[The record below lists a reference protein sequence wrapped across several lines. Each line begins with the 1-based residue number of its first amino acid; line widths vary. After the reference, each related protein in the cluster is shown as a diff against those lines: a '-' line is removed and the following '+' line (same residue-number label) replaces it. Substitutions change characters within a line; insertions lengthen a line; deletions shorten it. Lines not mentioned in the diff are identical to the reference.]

1 MANINFKLF
10 GNPIITENGK
20 EIYLPPGKV
29 SALLYYILLKKVVSR
44 DEAAAIFWGR
54 SNENR
59 AKVSLRNAI
68 YKIKR
73 AFGEDV
79 IETPNKTIL
88 SINDKLDV
96 FVDVIEFEKDPT
108 NNLNL
113 YKGDFLGSLY
123 IKDCT
128 EFEYW
133 VLEQKNYYKD
143 MYIKSIKSKIEKD
156 YKDKSFSDL
165 ENNIMSLISLENF
178 DEFGYLYL
186 FKIYQSKGRYD
197 KIINEYYNLK
207 NILEEELGIEPSD
220 EIQDI
225 YKEALKYLDKQKKSK
240 DSKIKLY
247 DRNYEIERIQRLLED
262 FNNNI
267 STKSI
272 LLFGESGIGKTTLK
286 KEILENNKDGYH
298 IFEVQCYS
306 LEKIFSYSPWL
317 KLIKILDE
325 ELSKKKIK
333 KPELWGDLLK
343 NLFYDTNKLKQPM
356 VNILESRE
364 DFNLDLIYLATEKV
378 LKLLSF
384 NKKTIIVFEDL
395 QFMDKLSAK
404 LFVNMLLQGNE
415 NFLFF
420 NIISNEIEQDLLK
433 TINMLKELNKIE
445 LIELEKFSKMDVG
458 IILQKSFKG
467 RELKDEDVDNI
478 YNMSKGNALLL
489 NEYIE
494 LYRKNENL
502 ETVSPKMN
510 SLLQT
515 KFAMLGDIEKEILS
529 VVSAFYG
536 DVNINNI
543 LNLLDYK
550 AFDVVNGINNLT
562 RLNILEERN
571 TKNGVFIYFTN
582 SLYKNYIYNGLSEI
596 SKQVIHAEI
605 AKMIDV
611 TDLRSHNDVTTYIK
625 LKYHYEQAKDKTNTL
640 KYEIYILNY
649 YLNFNHE
656 VYPSLDDY
664 DVSRQVK
671 NFINNNEVL
680 TEINSINDRILVLK
694 NEVTNEKEIEEIK
707 KLELIFLYCKGRYLI
722 RAGEYKDGVK
732 VMKRVIDLA
741 EAMNDYKTK
750 LQGNKQMVIYG
761 IQINDTSVML
771 SHIIDGIKDAKT
783 LEDNLEIGI
792 MYRLYGVYY
801 TMNGNLKQAE
811 DFFNRSIETI
821 TKSGRVEHS
830 SSISVAAN
838 YNYIGEIRNSQ
849 FYYEDAM
856 NYFKRAIELSEYSG
870 ASCLSI
876 FYINAA
882 KTSFFMDNAD
892 EMKEY
897 LKKSKEIVRRFDS
910 YWKAPVLDAFL
921 SLSSF
926 IDKDYAKSLNYLK
939 NAIGEVKT
947 INNPKDIGEIYFVK
961 TILRKMIDEQKN
973 DLTENVDK
981 FLNQNCEY
989 YYYRSMEYLD
999 KYKNRAE
1006 IKYLEDKIMKRG

>member
-1 MANINFKLF
+1 M
-10 GNPIITENGK
+10 
-20 EIYLPPGKV
+20 
-29 SALLYYILLKKVVSR
+29 
-44 DEAAAIFWGR
+44 
-54 SNENR
+54 
-59 AKVSLRNAI
+59 
-68 YKIKR
+68 
-73 AFGEDV
+73 
-79 IETPNKTIL
+79 
-88 SINDKLDV
+88 
-96 FVDVIEFEKDPT
+96 
-108 NNLNL
+108 
-113 YKGDFLGSLY
+113 
-123 IKDCT
+123 
-128 EFEYW
+128 
-133 VLEQKNYYKD
+133 
-143 MYIKSIKSKIEKD
+143 
-156 YKDKSFSDL
+156 
-165 ENNIMSLISLENF
+165 
-178 DEFGYLYL
+178 
-186 FKIYQSKGRYD
+186 
-197 KIINEYYNLK
+197 
-207 NILEEELGIEPSD
+207 
-220 EIQDI
+220 
-225 YKEALKYLDKQKKSK
+225 
-240 DSKIKLY
+240 
-247 DRNYEIERIQRLLED
+247 
-262 FNNNI
+262 
-267 STKSI
+267 
-272 LLFGESGIGKTTLK
+272 
-286 KEILENNKDGYH
+286 
-298 IFEVQCYS
+298 
-306 LEKIFSYSPWL
+306 
-317 KLIKILDE
+317 
-325 ELSKKKIK
+325 
-333 KPELWGDLLK
+333 
-343 NLFYDTNKLKQPM
+343 
-356 VNILESRE
+356 
-364 DFNLDLIYLATEKV
+364 
-378 LKLLSF
+378 
-384 NKKTIIVFEDL
+384 
-395 QFMDKLSAK
+395 
-404 LFVNMLLQGNE
+404 
-415 NFLFF
+415 
-420 NIISNEIEQDLLK
+420 
-433 TINMLKELNKIE
+433 
-445 LIELEKFSKMDVG
+445 
-458 IILQKSFKG
+458 
-467 RELKDEDVDNI
+467 
-478 YNMSKGNALLL
+478 
-489 NEYIE
+489 
-494 LYRKNENL
+494 
-502 ETVSPKMN
+502 
-510 SLLQT
+510 
-515 KFAMLGDIEKEILS
+515 
-529 VVSAFYG
+529 SAFYG

-550 AFDVVNGINNLT
+550 VFDVVNGINNLT

-571 TKNGVFIYFTN
+571 TKNGVFISFTN
-582 SLYKNYIYNGLSEI
+582 SLYKNYIYNSLSEI

-680 TEINSINDRILVLK
+680 TEINSIEDRILVLK
-694 NEVTNEKEIEEIK
+694 NEVTNEKESEEIE

-783 LEDNLEIGI
+783 LEDSLETGI

-811 DFFNRSIETI
+811 DFFNISIETI

-849 FYYEDAM
+849 FQYEDAM
-856 NYFKRAIELSEYSG
+856 NYFKRAIELCEYSG

-882 KTSFFMDNAD
+882 KASFFVDNAD

-926 IDKDYAKSLNYLK
+926 IEKDYAKSLNYLK

-973 DLTENVDK
+973 DLTGNVDM

>member
-10 GNPIITENGK
+10 GNPTITENGK

-73 AFGEDV
+73 AFGEDI

-88 SINDKLDV
+88 SINDKLDI
-96 FVDVIEFEKDPT
+96 FVDAEEFEKDPI

-113 YKGDFLGSLY
+113 YYGDFFGSFY
-123 IKDCT
+123 IKDCP

-133 VLEQKNYYKD
+133 ISEQKNYYRD
-143 MYIKSIKSKIEKD
+143 IYIKTIKYKIEHDFKN
-156 YKDKSFSDL
+156 KNFGDL
-165 ENNIMSLISLENF
+165 ENNIRNLISIENF

-186 FKIYQSKGRYD
+186 FKIYKSKGRCD
-197 KIINEYYNLK
+197 KIINEYYNLR
-207 NILEEELGIEPSD
+207 NTLQEELGIDPSD
-220 EIQDI
+220 EIQEI
-225 YKEALKYLDKQKKSK
+225 YKDALKHLDQQKKPKVSK
-240 DSKIKLY
+240 PNLY
-247 DRNYEIERIQRLLED
+247 DRPYEFERIQKLLED
-262 FNNNI
+262 FKNNK

-272 LLFGESGIGKTTLK
+272 FLFGESGVGKTALK
-286 KEILENNKDGYH
+286 KEIIEKIKDKFH
-298 IFEVQCYS
+298 VFEVQCYS

-317 KLIKILDE
+317 RLIKILDE

-395 QFMDKLSAK
+395 QFMDKFSEK
-404 LFVNMLLQGNE
+404 LLVSMLLQSNE

-420 NIISNEIEQDLLK
+420 NIISNEIEQDSLK
-433 TINMLKELNKIE
+433 TLNILKELNKIE

-458 IILQKSFKG
+458 IILQKALKG
-467 RELKDEDVDNI
+467 RKLKEEDLDNI

-494 LYRKNENL
+494 LYKNNENL

-515 KFAMLGDIEKEILS
+515 KFAVLKDIEKEILS

-550 AFDVVNGINNLT
+550 AFDVVSGINNLT
-562 RLNILEERN
+562 RLNIVEEKN
-571 TKNGVFIYFTN
+571 TKNGVYISFTN
-582 SLYKNYIYNGLSEI
+582 NLFKKYIYNSLSEI

-625 LKYHYEQAKDKTNTL
+625 LKYHYEQAKDKINTL
-640 KYEIYILNY
+640 KYETYILNY

-680 TEINSINDRILVLK
+680 DEINSIEDRILVLK

-707 KLELIFLYCKGRYLI
+707 KLEIIFLYCKGRYFI

-732 VMKRVIDLA
+732 VMKKVIDLA
-741 EAMNDYKTK
+741 EMMKDYKTK

-761 IQINDTSVML
+761 IQINDIRVML
-771 SHIIDGIKDAKT
+771 SHIIDGIKDAKI
-783 LEDNLEIGI
+783 LEDSLEVGI

-821 TKSGRVEHS
+821 TQSGRVEHS

-856 NYFKRAIELSEYSG
+856 RYFKRAIELSEHAG

-882 KTSFFMDNAD
+882 KAYFFMGKTEA
-892 EMKEY
+892 MKEY
-897 LKKSKEIVRRFDS
+897 LIKSKEIVRRFDS

-921 SLSSF
+921 SLSNF
-926 IDKDYAKSLNYLK
+926 IEKDYSKSLNYLK
-939 NAIGEVKT
+939 NAISEVKT

-961 TILRKMIDEQKN
+961 TILRKMIDSYEE
-973 DLTENVDK
+973 DLTESLNK
-981 FLNQNCEY
+981 FLSQNCEY

-999 KYKNRAE
+999 KYKNGAE
-1006 IKYLEDKIMKRG
+1006 IKYLEEKIMKKS

>member
-10 GNPIITENGK
+10 GNPTITENGK

-68 YKIKR
+68 HKIKR
-73 AFGEDV
+73 AFGEGV

-88 SINDKLDV
+88 SINDKLDI
-96 FVDVIEFEKDPT
+96 FVDIEEFEKDPI

-113 YKGDFLGSLY
+113 YYGDFLGSFY
-123 IKDCT
+123 IKDCP

-133 VLEQKNYYKD
+133 VLEEKNYYKD
-143 MYIKSIKSKIEKD
+143 MYINSIKSKIEKD
-156 YKDKSFSDL
+156 YKDKNFSDL
-165 ENNIMSLISLENF
+165 ETNIMSLISLENF

-186 FKIYQSKGRYD
+186 FKIYKSKGRCD
-197 KIINEYYNLK
+197 KIINEYYNLR
-207 NILEEELGIEPSD
+207 NTLQEELGIEPSD
-220 EIQDI
+220 EIQEI
-225 YKEALKYLDKQKKSK
+225 YKDALKHLDQQKKPKVSK
-240 DSKIKLY
+240 PNLY
-247 DRNYEIERIQRLLED
+247 DRTYEFERIQKLLED
-262 FNNNI
+262 FKSNK

-272 LLFGESGIGKTTLK
+272 FLFGESGVGKTALK
-286 KEILENNKDGYH
+286 KEIIEKIKDKFH
-298 IFEVQCYS
+298 VIEVQCYS

-317 KLIKILDE
+317 RLIKILDE
-325 ELSKKKIK
+325 ELSKKKIR

-395 QFMDKLSAK
+395 QFMDKLSEK
-404 LFVNMLLQGNE
+404 LLVNMLLQSNE

-420 NIISNEIEQDLLK
+420 NIISNEIEQDSLK
-433 TINMLKELNKIE
+433 TLNILKELNKIE

-458 IILQKSFKG
+458 IILQKALKG
-467 RELKDEDVDNI
+467 RKLKEEDLDNI

-494 LYRKNENL
+494 LYKNNENL

-515 KFAMLGDIEKEILS
+515 KFAVLKDIEKEILS
-529 VVSAFYG
+529 VVSAFYR

-550 AFDVVNGINNLT
+550 AFDVVSGINNLT
-562 RLNILEERN
+562 RLNIVEEKN
-571 TKNGVFIYFTN
+571 TKNGVYISFTN
-582 SLYKNYIYNGLSEI
+582 NLFKKYIYNSLSEI

-625 LKYHYEQAKDKTNTL
+625 LKYHYEQAKDKINTL
-640 KYEIYILNY
+640 KYETYILNY

-680 TEINSINDRILVLK
+680 DEINSIEDRILVLK

-707 KLELIFLYCKGRYLI
+707 KLEIIFLYCKGRYFI

-732 VMKRVIDLA
+732 VMKKVINLA
-741 EAMNDYKTK
+741 EVMKDYKTK

-761 IQINDTSVML
+761 IQINDTRVML
-771 SHIIDGIKDAKT
+771 NHIIDGIKDAKI
-783 LEDNLEIGI
+783 LEDSLEIGI

-821 TKSGRVEHS
+821 TRSGRVEHS

-849 FYYEDAM
+849 FYYEDALK
-856 NYFKRAIELSEYSG
+856 YFKRAIELSEHAG

-882 KTSFFMDNAD
+882 KAYFFMGKTD

-897 LKKSKEIVRRFDS
+897 LIKSKEIVRRFDS

-921 SLSSF
+921 SLSNF
-926 IDKDYAKSLNYLK
+926 IEKDYSKSLNYLK
-939 NAIGEVKT
+939 NAISEVKT

-961 TILRKMIDEQKN
+961 TILRKMMDSYKEDSTKSLN
-973 DLTENVDK
+973 K

-999 KYKNRAE
+999 KYKNGAE
-1006 IKYLEDKIMKRG
+1006 IKYLEEKIMKKS

>member
-10 GNPIITENGK
+10 GNPTITENGK

-73 AFGEDV
+73 AFGEDI

-88 SINDKLDV
+88 SINDKLDI
-96 FVDVIEFEKDPT
+96 FVDAEEFEKDPI

-113 YKGDFLGSLY
+113 YYGDFFGSFY
-123 IKDCT
+123 IKDCP

-133 VLEQKNYYKD
+133 ISEQKNYYRD
-143 MYIKSIKSKIEKD
+143 IYIKTIKYKIEHDFKN
-156 YKDKSFSDL
+156 KNFGDL
-165 ENNIMSLISLENF
+165 ENNIRNLISIENF

-186 FKIYQSKGRYD
+186 FKIYKSKGRCD
-197 KIINEYYNLK
+197 KIINEYYNLR
-207 NILEEELGIEPSD
+207 NTLQEELGIDPSD
-220 EIQDI
+220 EIQEI
-225 YKEALKYLDKQKKSK
+225 YKDALKHLDQQKKPKVSK
-240 DSKIKLY
+240 PNLY
-247 DRNYEIERIQRLLED
+247 DRPYEFERIQKLLED
-262 FNNNI
+262 FKNNK

-272 LLFGESGIGKTTLK
+272 FLFGESGVGKTALK
-286 KEILENNKDGYH
+286 KEIIEKIKDKFH
-298 IFEVQCYS
+298 VFEVQCYS

-317 KLIKILDE
+317 RLIKILDE

-395 QFMDKLSAK
+395 QFMDKFSEK
-404 LFVNMLLQGNE
+404 LLVSMLLQSNE

-420 NIISNEIEQDLLK
+420 NIISNEIEQDSLK
-433 TINMLKELNKIE
+433 TLNILKELNKIE

-458 IILQKSFKG
+458 IILQKALKG
-467 RELKDEDVDNI
+467 RKLKEEDLDNI

-494 LYRKNENL
+494 LYKNNENL

-515 KFAMLGDIEKEILS
+515 KFAVLKDIEKEILS

-550 AFDVVNGINNLT
+550 AFDVVSAINNLT
-562 RLNILEERN
+562 RLNIVEEKN
-571 TKNGVFIYFTN
+571 TKNGVYISFTN
-582 SLYKNYIYNGLSEI
+582 NLFKKYIYNSLSEI

-625 LKYHYEQAKDKTNTL
+625 LKYHYEQAKDKINTL
-640 KYEIYILNY
+640 KYETYILNY

-680 TEINSINDRILVLK
+680 DEINSIEDRILVLK

-707 KLELIFLYCKGRYLI
+707 KLEIIFLYCKGRYFI

-732 VMKRVIDLA
+732 VMKKVIDLA
-741 EAMNDYKTK
+741 EMMKDYKTK

-761 IQINDTSVML
+761 IQINDIRVML
-771 SHIIDGIKDAKT
+771 SHIIDGIKDAKI
-783 LEDNLEIGI
+783 LEDSLEVGI

-821 TKSGRVEHS
+821 TQSGRVEHS

-856 NYFKRAIELSEYSG
+856 RYFKRAIELSEHAG

-882 KTSFFMDNAD
+882 KAYFFMGKTEA
-892 EMKEY
+892 MKEY
-897 LKKSKEIVRRFDS
+897 LIKSKEIVRRFDS

-921 SLSSF
+921 SLSNF
-926 IDKDYAKSLNYLK
+926 IEKDYSKSLNYLK
-939 NAIGEVKT
+939 NAISEVKT

-961 TILRKMIDEQKN
+961 TILRKMIDSYEE
-973 DLTENVDK
+973 DLTESLNK
-981 FLNQNCEY
+981 FLSQNCEY

-999 KYKNRAE
+999 KYKNGAE
-1006 IKYLEDKIMKRG
+1006 IKYLEEKIMKKS

>member
-10 GNPIITENGK
+10 GNPTITENGK

-29 SALLYYILLKKVVSR
+29 SALLYYILLKKVVYR

-68 YKIKR
+68 HKIKR
-73 AFGEDV
+73 AFGEGV

-88 SINDKLDV
+88 SINDKLDI
-96 FVDVIEFEKDPT
+96 FVDIEEFEKDPI

-113 YKGDFLGSLY
+113 YYGDFLGSFY
-123 IKDCT
+123 IKDCP

-133 VLEQKNYYKD
+133 VLEEKNYYKD
-143 MYIKSIKSKIEKD
+143 MYINSIKSKIEKD
-156 YKDKSFSDL
+156 YKDKNFSDL
-165 ENNIMSLISLENF
+165 ETNIMSLISLENF

-186 FKIYQSKGRYD
+186 FKIYKSKGRCD
-197 KIINEYYNLK
+197 KIINEYYNLR
-207 NILEEELGIEPSD
+207 NTLQEELGIEPSD
-220 EIQDI
+220 EIQEI
-225 YKEALKYLDKQKKSK
+225 YKDALKHLDQQKKPKVSK
-240 DSKIKLY
+240 PNLY
-247 DRNYEIERIQRLLED
+247 DRTYEFERIQKLLED
-262 FNNNI
+262 FKSNK

-272 LLFGESGIGKTTLK
+272 FLFGESGVGKTALK
-286 KEILENNKDGYH
+286 KEIIEKIKDKFH
-298 IFEVQCYS
+298 VIEVQCYS
-306 LEKIFSYSPWL
+306 LEKIFSYYPWL
-317 KLIKILDE
+317 RLIKILDE
-325 ELSKKKIK
+325 ELSKKKIR

-395 QFMDKLSAK
+395 QFMDKLSEK
-404 LFVNMLLQGNE
+404 LLVNMLLQSNE

-420 NIISNEIEQDLLK
+420 NIISNEIEQDSLK
-433 TINMLKELNKIE
+433 TLNILKELNKIE

-458 IILQKSFKG
+458 IILQKALKG
-467 RELKDEDVDNI
+467 RKLKEEDLDNI

-494 LYRKNENL
+494 LYKNNENL

-515 KFAMLGDIEKEILS
+515 KFVVLKDIEKEILS
-529 VVSAFYG
+529 VVSAFYR

-550 AFDVVNGINNLT
+550 AFDVVSGINNLT
-562 RLNILEERN
+562 RLNIVEEKN
-571 TKNGVFIYFTN
+571 TKNGVYISFTN
-582 SLYKNYIYNGLSEI
+582 NLFKKYIYNSLSEI

-625 LKYHYEQAKDKTNTL
+625 LKYHYEQAKDKINTL
-640 KYEIYILNY
+640 KYETYILNY

-680 TEINSINDRILVLK
+680 DEINSIEDRILVLK

-707 KLELIFLYCKGRYLI
+707 KLEIIFLYCKGRYFI

-732 VMKRVIDLA
+732 VMKKVINLA
-741 EAMNDYKTK
+741 EVMKDYKTK

-761 IQINDTSVML
+761 IQINDTRVML
-771 SHIIDGIKDAKT
+771 NHIIDGIKDAKI
-783 LEDNLEIGI
+783 LEDSLEIGI

-821 TKSGRVEHS
+821 TRSGRVEHS

-849 FYYEDAM
+849 FYYEDALK
-856 NYFKRAIELSEYSG
+856 YFKRAIELSEHAG

-882 KTSFFMDNAD
+882 KAYFFMGKTDA
-892 EMKEY
+892 MKEY
-897 LKKSKEIVRRFDS
+897 LIKSKEIVRRFDS

-921 SLSSF
+921 SLSNF
-926 IDKDYAKSLNYLK
+926 IEKDYSKSLNYLK
-939 NAIGEVKT
+939 NAISEVKT

-961 TILRKMIDEQKN
+961 TILRKMMDSYKEDSTKSLN
-973 DLTENVDK
+973 K

-999 KYKNRAE
+999 KYKNGAE
-1006 IKYLEDKIMKRG
+1006 IRYLEEKIMKKS

>member
-10 GNPIITENGK
+10 GNPTITENGK

-68 YKIKR
+68 HKIKK
-73 AFGEDV
+73 AFGEGV

-88 SINDKLDV
+88 SINDKLDI
-96 FVDVIEFEKDPT
+96 FVDIEEFEKDPI

-113 YKGDFLGSLY
+113 YYGDFLGSFY
-123 IKDCT
+123 IKDCP

-133 VLEQKNYYKD
+133 VLEEKNYYKD
-143 MYIKSIKSKIEKD
+143 MYINSIKSKIEKD
-156 YKDKSFSDL
+156 YKDKNFSDL
-165 ENNIMSLISLENF
+165 EPNIMSLISLENF

-186 FKIYQSKGRYD
+186 FKIYKSKGRCD
-197 KIINEYYNLK
+197 KIINEYYNLR
-207 NILEEELGIEPSD
+207 NTLQEELGIEPSD
-220 EIQDI
+220 EIQEI
-225 YKEALKYLDKQKKSK
+225 YKDALKHLDQQKKPKVSK
-240 DSKIKLY
+240 PNLY
-247 DRNYEIERIQRLLED
+247 DRTYEFERIQKLLED
-262 FNNNI
+262 FKSNK

-272 LLFGESGIGKTTLK
+272 FLFGESGVGKTALK
-286 KEILENNKDGYH
+286 KEIIEKIKDKFH
-298 IFEVQCYS
+298 VIEVQCYS

-317 KLIKILDE
+317 RLIKILDE
-325 ELSKKKIK
+325 ELSKKKIR

-395 QFMDKLSAK
+395 QFMDKLSEK
-404 LFVNMLLQGNE
+404 LLVNMLLQSNE

-420 NIISNEIEQDLLK
+420 NIISNEIEQDSLK
-433 TINMLKELNKIE
+433 TLNILKELNKIE

-458 IILQKSFKG
+458 IILQKALKG
-467 RELKDEDVDNI
+467 RKLKEEDLDNI

-494 LYRKNENL
+494 LYKNNENL

-515 KFAMLGDIEKEILS
+515 KFAVLKDIEKEILS
-529 VVSAFYG
+529 VVSAFYR

-550 AFDVVNGINNLT
+550 AFDVVSGINNLT
-562 RLNILEERN
+562 RLNIVEEKN
-571 TKNGVFIYFTN
+571 TKNGVYISFTN
-582 SLYKNYIYNGLSEI
+582 NLFKKYIYNSLSEI

-625 LKYHYEQAKDKTNTL
+625 LKYHYEQAKDKINTL

-680 TEINSINDRILVLK
+680 DEINSIEDRILVLK

-707 KLELIFLYCKGRYLI
+707 KLEIIFLYCKGRYFI

-732 VMKRVIDLA
+732 VMKKVINLA
-741 EAMNDYKTK
+741 EVMKDYKTK

-761 IQINDTSVML
+761 IQINDTRIML
-771 SHIIDGIKDAKT
+771 NHIIDGIKDAKI
-783 LEDNLEIGI
+783 LEDSLEIGI

-821 TKSGRVEHS
+821 TRSGRVEHS

-849 FYYEDAM
+849 FYYEDALK
-856 NYFKRAIELSEYSG
+856 YFKRAIELSEHAG

-882 KTSFFMDNAD
+882 KAYFFMGKTD

-897 LKKSKEIVRRFDS
+897 LIKSKEIVRRFDS

-921 SLSSF
+921 SLSNF
-926 IDKDYAKSLNYLK
+926 IGKDYSKSLNYLK
-939 NAIGEVKT
+939 NAISEVKT

-961 TILRKMIDEQKN
+961 TILRKMMDSYKEDSTKSLN
-973 DLTENVDK
+973 K

-999 KYKNRAE
+999 KYKNGAE
-1006 IKYLEDKIMKRG
+1006 IKYLEEKIMKKS